1 MNWEKAEVEWGR
13 KVTKTQLS
21 LQKSAWEAGSPDN
34 LNLEKEIYPEAGS
47 QAQGD
52 INK

>member
-1 MNWEKAEVEWGR
+1 MSWEKTEVEWGR
-13 KVTKTQLS
+13 KVTKTQAFSTKTS
-21 LQKSAWEAGSPDN
+21 LGSRDN
-34 LNLEKEIYPEAGS
+34 LNLEKETYPEAGS